1 MWYEAAIN
9 RSKLLHT
16 SSVLERHTYELD
28 LMRFLCPI
36 KYEPLSW
43 VWVFF
48 FFLKSTTD
56 LLRVCPTVSL
66 HHNHSSM
73 ALTGTEADYS
83 VILETQHFPLGSS
96 AFTLGPNADSGLL
109 HQLTII
115 APIQNFIS
123 LQIKIFMYEPM
134 SVVCSWMHVCIM
146 QIWWLYEGVYV
157 WIYKTCNTWIIM

>member
-1 MWYEAAIN
+1 MYKYVIWSCYKQIQAPPHIICPGETHIWAGLDEIPVPY
-9 RSKLLHT
+9 KIWT
-16 SSVLERHTYELD
+16 PVLS
-28 LMRFLCPI
+28 M
-36 KYEPLSW
+36 S
-43 VWVFF
+43 VFF
-48 FFLKSTTD
+48 FKKSTTD

-123 LQIKIFMYEPM
+123 LQIKIFMYEPV

-157 WIYKTCNTWIIM
+157 WI